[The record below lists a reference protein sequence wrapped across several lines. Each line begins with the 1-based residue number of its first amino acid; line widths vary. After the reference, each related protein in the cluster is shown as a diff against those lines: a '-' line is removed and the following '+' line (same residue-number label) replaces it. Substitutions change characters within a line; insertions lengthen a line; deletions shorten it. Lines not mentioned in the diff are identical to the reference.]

1 MTVKELSKLYWL
13 NREVELNKRQL
24 ADLEKEL
31 EQDRER
37 LAGLR
42 RSLDGLAS
50 PKLDGMP
57 HGSDVSSPVE
67 NTVEQIMM
75 LESALSKKHDALV
88 NLTARI
94 SARQTLIILERDRL
108 EQYIGAM
115 ADAHMRQIFT
125 LRFVNGLPWE
135 QVAASLGEG
144 YAQESVRVAC
154 YRYLKRCNK
163 AKRK

>member
-1 MTVKELSKLYWL
+1 
-13 NREVELNKRQL
+13 
-24 ADLEKEL
+24 
-31 EQDRER
+31 
-37 LAGLR
+37 
-42 RSLDGLAS
+42 
-50 PKLDGMP
+50 
-57 HGSDVSSPVE
+57 
-67 NTVEQIMM
+67 MM

-144 YAQESVRVAC
+144 YVQESVRVAC